1 MKEMTPRDGRYHG
14 FEHTEV
20 VADGITSEEL
30 HIPPLGVSGGVV
42 AVTLVAGANT
52 GKIQYTTSTD
62 DQVAADTAVWQDWA
76 LGVQTGT
83 VTDTIV
89 APVNS
94 IRCVSVSGEISYE
107 VLI

>member
-20 VADGITSEEL
+20 VADSLTSEEL
-30 HIPPLGVSGGVV
+30 HIPPLGVYGGVV
-42 AVTLVAGANT
+42 TVTLVAGAST
-52 GKIQYTTSTD
+52 GKIQFTTSTD
-62 DQVAADTAVWQDWA
+62 DVIAADSAVWQDWA

-83 VTDTIV
+83 VSDTIV

-94 IRCVSVSGEISYE
+94 IRCVSVSGDVTYE
-107 VLI
+107 VII